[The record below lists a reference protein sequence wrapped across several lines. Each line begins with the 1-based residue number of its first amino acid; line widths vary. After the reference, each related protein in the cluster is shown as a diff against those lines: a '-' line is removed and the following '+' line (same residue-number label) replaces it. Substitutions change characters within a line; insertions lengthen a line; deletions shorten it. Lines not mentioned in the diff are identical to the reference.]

1 MVALKGVKD
10 LGTEVMVLF
19 NGNEWAEGEIVEAAL
34 GARDSFTYTIK
45 YADNAKTVLTER
57 KLYAEVADGHIVAGK
72 ALQLPLHEL
81 HA

>member
-1 MVALKGVKD
+1 
-10 LGTEVMVLF
+10 MVLF

-34 GARDSFTYTIK
+34 GVRDTLTYTIK